1 MNSKNHRI
9 RCLRTCIPALFL
21 VLDLCWTAPPAG
33 AGDYSTRHLN
43 EQLTLATLWYQT
55 SAEMRAI
62 SYQAFNLARMRF
74 DMDLQAKSGGKK
86 RAVIVD
92 IDETVLDNSPY
103 EAGMIGRDYGY
114 SKGWQEWCAAGQAR
128 ALPGAIDFLTY
139 VDGRGGAVF
148 YLSNRKERDR
158 AGTMKNLQT
167 LGFPQVIDEHV
178 LLRTETGDKEP
189 RRQAVAAGHR
199 IVLLMG
205 DNLGDFDSIFRG
217 ASVAR
222 RAGAADLLKNSWGDR
237 FIVLPNPMYGD
248 WEGAVYEGNWKLSP
262 EDKSDARKDALDTW
276 NL

>member
-1 MNSKNHRI
+1 MNRQRKHTRVW
-9 RCLRTCIPALFL
+9 RLAFL
-21 VLDLCWTAPPAG
+21 LLATTLVTVPAG
-33 AGDYSTRHLN
+33 AGEYSNRHLN

-55 SAEMRAI
+55 SAEMRAA

-74 DMDLQAKSGGKK
+74 DMDLKESSSGKK

-103 EAGMIGRDYGY
+103 EAGLIGRNYGY
-114 SKGWQEWCAAGQAR
+114 PKGWQEWCEAARAA
-128 ALPGAIDFLTY
+128 ALPGAVEFLQY
-139 VDGRGGAVF
+139 VDSKGAAVF
-148 YLSNRKERDR
+148 YLSNRKDKVR
-158 AGTMKNLQT
+158 AGTMKNLQA
-167 LGFPQVIDEHV
+167 LGFPQVVDSQV
-178 LLRTETGDKEP
+178 LLRTETSDKEP
-189 RRQAVAAGHR
+189 RRQAVAAEHR

-205 DNLGDFDSIFRG
+205 DNLGDFDSVFRG

-248 WEGAVYEGNWKLSP
+248 WEGAIYEGNWKLSP